1 MKAGRLFEPW
11 LGQLTGRSPNPLV
24 KSSKMNIRRLLEL
37 DTVVPQKYVWKYITT
52 NAFNEELKRAETIE
66 EANRL
71 YWHDVAQN
79 LEVYNALVVWR
90 SAELLRAT
98 IDLLNSGEVLVPAIL
113 GRSAIELASAAV
125 VNANSLSMAIHNTI
139 DRAARDRDALKSPIV
154 SDTLES
160 HMSRIVHGTRI
171 GDQIQEAKQ
180 VNVGYFIDI
189 MSKSPGQGELKM
201 VYESL
206 IEVARP
212 NVWGNVRTWADLT
225 RRSKESVQLAEM
237 KRDGRNHFTD
247 SVRTLTIW
255 ALSWSSLRILEA
267 VDTIQE
273 VVDKVFEI
281 WPPDG
286 RKLRT

>member
-139 DRAARDRDALKSPIV
+139 DRAARHRDALKSPIV

>member
-11 LGQLTGRSPNPLV
+11 LGQLTRRSPNSLV
-24 KSSKMNIRRLLEL
+24 KSSKMNIQRLLEL
-37 DTVVPQKYVWKYITT
+37 NTVVPQKYVWKYITT
-52 NAFNEELKRAETIE
+52 SAFNEELKRAETIE

-79 LEVYNALVVWR
+79 MEVYNTLVVWR
-90 SAELLRAT
+90 SAELLRAAL
-98 IDLLNSGEVLVPAIL
+98 DLLNSREVLAPAIL
-113 GRSAIELASAAV
+113 GRSMIELASAAV

-139 DRAARDRDALKSPIV
+139 DRVAKDRETLKSPIV
-154 SDTLES
+154 SETIES

-171 GDQIQEAKQ
+171 GDPIQEAKQ

-189 MSKSPGQGELKM
+189 MSKSPGQGELKV

-206 IEVARP
+206 IEVAKP

-225 RRSKESVQLAEM
+225 RRSKESIQLVKM

-247 SVRTLTIW
+247 SVGTLTIW
-255 ALSWSSLRILEA
+255 ALSWSSLRTLEA

-281 WPPDG
+281 WPPHG
-286 RKLRT
+286 RELRT